1 MNTEAKD
8 KSGLKLLMVI
18 GTAWLFDAADVA
30 LLSFIMPL
38 LKKEW
43 TLTDSQ
49 IGLVSSITTVG
60 MMIGALLFGYLAD
73 KFGKKNIIIVT
84 LLIFSISNL
93 VLALTMDLPQ
103 FLIVRFITGI
113 GLGGELPVAST
124 IIADA
129 FSGHK
134 RSRMLILVDSF
145 WAIGWILASLM
156 AFLFMPLYG
165 WRPTVIITS
174 LMALYTLVIRRH
186 LPEQTNT
193 KNTKLNLKVALG
205 QIFSPEYRRATICLS
220 ILWFVIMF
228 AYYGMFLWL
237 PSVLIKRGFSVV
249 HSFGYT
255 LLMSVAQ
262 LPGYFLAAYL
272 MGKLSRKR
280 VLEIY
285 LIGTIIGAFLFGTAQ
300 TVFMVVFSSCLL
312 SFFTLGAWGI
322 MIALTPTQYPIEV
335 RGVGIGFTQ
344 SIGRIGATIGPY
356 LIGFSLGMNLSIA
369 TIFFYFVIA
378 LVIGILVLIF
388 GMVDNDQKDSS
399 KVATD

>member
-1 MNTEAKD
+1 MNAQIKE

-38 LKKEW
+38 IKKEW
-43 TLTDSQ
+43 FLNDNQ

-60 MMIGALLFGYLAD
+60 MMVGAILFGYLAD
-73 KFGKKNIIIVT
+73 KFGKKNIIIIT

-93 VLALTMDLPQ
+93 VLALTTNVSQ
-103 FLIVRFITGI
+103 FMLVRFLTGI
-113 GLGGELPVAST
+113 GLGGELPVATT
-124 IIADA
+124 IIADS

-134 RSRMLILVDSF
+134 RSKMLILVDSF
-145 WAIGWILASLM
+145 WAIGWIVASLL
-156 AFLFMPLYG
+156 AFLFMPIYG
-165 WRPTVIITS
+165 WRFTVIVTS
-174 LMALYTLVIRRH
+174 VMALYTLVIRRH
-186 LPEQTNT
+186 LPAQTNI
-193 KNTKLNLKVALG
+193 KNEKLNLRIALS
-205 QIFSPEYRRATICLS
+205 QIWAKDFRRATICLS
-220 ILWFVIMF
+220 LLWFIIMF
-228 AYYGMFLWL
+228 TYYGMFLWL

-255 LLMSVAQ
+255 LLMSFAQ

-272 MGKLSRKR
+272 MGKLTRKK

-285 LIGTIIGAFLFGTAQ
+285 LVGTIIGAFLFGTAQ
-300 TVFMVVFSSCLL
+300 NTFLVVFSSCLL

-322 MIALTPTQYPIEV
+322 LIALTPTQYPIEI

-356 LIGFSLGMNLSIA
+356 LIGFSLSINLSIA
-369 TIFFYFVIA
+369 TIFFYFVGSLI
-378 LVIGILVLIF
+378 LGIIILIF
-388 GMVDNDQKDSS
+388 GMVDKDQRDSL
-399 KVATD
+399 VLE

>member
-1 MNTEAKD
+1 MEAKIKD

-38 LKKEW
+38 LKAEW
-43 TLTDSQ
+43 NLTDGQ

-60 MMIGALLFGYLAD
+60 MMVGAILFGYLAD
-73 KFGKKNIIIVT
+73 RFGKKNIIIVT

-93 VLALTMDLPQ
+93 VLALTTSVNQ
-103 FLIVRFITGI
+103 FLLVRFITGI
-113 GLGGELPVAST
+113 GLGGELPVATT
-124 IIADA
+124 IIADS

-145 WAIGWILASLM
+145 WAIGWIVASLL
-156 AFLFMPLYG
+156 AFLFMPVYG

-174 LMALYTLVIRRH
+174 VMALYTLVIRRH
-186 LPEQTNT
+186 LPEQTNI
-193 KNTKLNLKVALG
+193 KNDKLNLKVALT
-205 QIFSPEYRRATICLS
+205 QIFSKDYRRATICLS
-220 ILWFVIMF
+220 ILWFIIMF
-228 AYYGMFLWL
+228 SYYGMFLWL

-255 LLMSVAQ
+255 LLMSFAQ

-272 MGKLSRKR
+272 MGKISRKK
-280 VLEIY
+280 VLAIY
-285 LIGTIIGAFLFGTAQ
+285 LVGTIIGAFMFGTAQ
-300 TVFMVVFSSCLL
+300 SVWVVVLSSCVL

-322 MIALTPTQYPIEV
+322 MIALTPTQYPIDV

-344 SIGRIGATIGPY
+344 SIGRIGATVGPY
-356 LIGFSLGMNLSIA
+356 LIGFSLGMGINIA
-369 TIFFYFVIA
+369 TIFSYFVVA
-378 LVIGILVLIF
+378 LIIGIIVLIF
-388 GMVDNDQKDSS
+388 GMVDKDQSNQL
-399 KVATD
+399 

>member
-1 MNTEAKD
+1 LEAKIKD

-38 LKKEW
+38 LKAEW
-43 TLTDSQ
+43 NLTDGQ

-60 MMIGALLFGYLAD
+60 MMVGAILFGYLAD
-73 KFGKKNIIIVT
+73 RFGKKNIIIVT

-93 VLALTMDLPQ
+93 VLALTTSVNQ
-103 FLIVRFITGI
+103 FLLVRFITGI
-113 GLGGELPVAST
+113 GLGGELPVATT
-124 IIADA
+124 IIADS

-145 WAIGWILASLM
+145 WAIGWIVASLL
-156 AFLFMPLYG
+156 AFLFMPVYG

-174 LMALYTLVIRRH
+174 VMALYTLVIRRH
-186 LPEQTNT
+186 LPEQTNI
-193 KNTKLNLKVALG
+193 KNDKLNLKVALT
-205 QIFSPEYRRATICLS
+205 QIFSKDYRRATICLS
-220 ILWFVIMF
+220 ILWFIIMF
-228 AYYGMFLWL
+228 SYYGMFLWL

-255 LLMSVAQ
+255 LLMSFAQ

-272 MGKLSRKR
+272 MGKISRKK
-280 VLEIY
+280 VLAIY
-285 LIGTIIGAFLFGTAQ
+285 LVGTIIGAFMFGTAQ
-300 TVFMVVFSSCLL
+300 SVWVVVLSSCVL

-322 MIALTPTQYPIEV
+322 MIALTPTQYPIDV

-344 SIGRIGATIGPY
+344 SIGRIGATVGPY
-356 LIGFSLGMNLSIA
+356 LIGFSLGMGINIA
-369 TIFFYFVIA
+369 TIFSYFVVA
-378 LVIGILVLIF
+378 LIIGIIVLIF
-388 GMVDNDQKDSS
+388 GMVDKDQSNQL
-399 KVATD
+399 

>member
-1 MNTEAKD
+1 MDTQTNE

-38 LKKEW
+38 IKKEW
-43 TLTDSQ
+43 LLTDNQ

-84 LLIFSISNL
+84 LLIFSVSNL
-93 VLALTMDLPQ
+93 VLALTTNVEQ
-103 FLIVRFITGI
+103 FMLVRLITGI
-113 GLGGELPVAST
+113 GLGGELPVATT
-124 IIADA
+124 IIADS
-129 FSGHK
+129 FSGHR
-134 RSRMLILVDSF
+134 RSKMLILVDSF
-145 WAIGWILASLM
+145 WAIGWILASLL
-156 AFLFMPLYG
+156 AFLFMPMYG
-165 WRPTVIITS
+165 WRFTVIATS
-174 LMALYTLVIRRH
+174 IMALYTLVIRRH
-186 LPEQTNT
+186 LPDQTNT
-193 KNTKLNLKVALG
+193 QNNRLNLRLALS
-205 QIFSPEYRRATICLS
+205 QIWSKKFRRATICLS
-220 ILWFVIMF
+220 LLWFIIMF
-228 AYYGMFLWL
+228 TYYGMFLWL

-249 HSFGYT
+249 HSFRYT
-255 LLMSVAQ
+255 LLMSFAQ

-272 MGKLSRKR
+272 MGKLTRKK
-280 VLEIY
+280 VLGIY

-322 MIALTPTQYPIEV
+322 LIALTPTQYPMEI

-356 LIGFSLGMNLSIA
+356 LIGFSLSINLSIS
-369 TIFFYFVIA
+369 TIFFYFVGSLI
-378 LVIGILVLIF
+378 VGILILIF
-388 GMVDNDQKDSS
+388 GMVIMIKKIFN
-399 KVATD
+399 

>member
-1 MNTEAKD
+1 MKTETKISD
-8 KSGLKLLMVI
+8 RSGLKLLMVI

-43 TLTDSQ
+43 TLTDGQ

-60 MMIGALLFGYLAD
+60 MMIGAVLFGYLAD
-73 KFGKKNIIIVT
+73 KFGKKNIIILT
-84 LLIFSISNL
+84 LLLFSISNL
-93 VLALTMDLPQ
+93 ALAMTNDLPQ
-103 FLIVRFITGI
+103 FLFVRFLTGV
-113 GLGGELPVAST
+113 GLGGELPVATT
-124 IIADA
+124 IIADS
-129 FSGHK
+129 FSGHQ

-145 WAIGWILASLM
+145 WAIGWIVASLL
-156 AFLFMPLYG
+156 AFLFMPVFG
-165 WRPTVIITS
+165 WRPTVIVTS
-174 LMALYTLVIRRH
+174 IMALYTLVIRRH

-193 KNTKLNLKVALG
+193 KNTKLNLRIALR
-205 QIFSPEYRRATICLS
+205 QIWSKDFRRATLCLS

-228 AYYGMFLWL
+228 TYYGMFLWL

-255 LLMSVAQ
+255 LLMSFAQ

-272 MGKLSRKR
+272 MGKLSRKK
-280 VLEIY
+280 VLAIY
-285 LIGTIIGAFLFGTAQ
+285 LVGTIIGAFMFGTAQ
-300 TVFMVVFSSCLL
+300 SVPMVVLSSCIL

-322 MIALTPTQYPIEV
+322 MIALTPTQYPIDV

-356 LIGFSLGMNLSIA
+356 LIGISLGLNISIA
-369 TIFFYFVIA
+369 TIFSYFVVA
-378 LVIGILVLIF
+378 LIIGILVLTF
-388 GMVDNDQKDSS
+388 GMVDRDQNNDQQI
-399 KVATD
+399 